1 MKAILATFLVLFG
14 FLIESHAQK
23 KVTIGKNI
31 NSSSF
36 ATISGTIRDFETGER
51 LIGVAVY
58 VPDISKGVVSDENGE
73 FELRITKG
81 QQLIQV
87 SMIGYTIA
95 FYQVTLLGDGKL
107 KVQLKENSTLL
118 DEISITNKAPDQNI
132 RATDIGK
139 QYMTAKAIYELPTF
153 VGEVDILKSIT
164 LLPGVS
170 TVGEAS
176 SGFNVRGGSTSQN
189 LILLGG
195 ATLYNPSHL
204 FGFFSAFNA
213 GVVNGVTLYKGGIPA
228 KYGGRGSS
236 VLDIEYKNGNS
247 QNWGGNASIGTISA
261 NVVAEGPIIKDK
273 LSIIVAGRASY
284 ADWMLTKVNDPDVRN
299 SSGSYYDVNGRLS
312 YVINEKNKLTYT
324 YYLSGDDFSFASD
337 TSLFWSNQN
346 HVLDWIYSKGD
357 KLSYQLSLVKSRYD
371 YSILNN
377 SAVNQFNLDSRIDNL
392 GLNFST
398 DFVLF
403 KDNYLNAGFQSTYI
417 EINPGTLVSN
427 SSSSVINNKQVESEK
442 ALESGAFLDFNYEV
456 SNSISLS
463 AGVRY
468 NLYYYLGSK
477 TVYDYEPYI
486 PRTVESIT
494 DSTYYAKNESIINY
508 NGFEPRFTLR
518 WSLSNSSSIKASY
531 NKMYQYIHLISN
543 TSAIAPTDIWK
554 LSDTF
559 LKPEI
564 VTQYSLGY
572 FKNFIE
578 NTLETSAEIYYKET
592 DNVVEYKDGAQLILN
607 DNIETSLLNGIGKSY
622 GLELFLKKK
631 TGTLTGWLSYTYS
644 RSLVQ
649 VVGAYDEEQINDG
662 KWYSSNYDKPHDFT
676 VVMMYKINQNW
687 SIAGNFTYSTGRP
700 VTYPAGKIRL
710 EGFIFSYFNERNGL
724 RVPDYH
730 RLDFSI
736 TYKMPSRRKIWGGEW
751 KFSIYNVYGR
761 KNAFSVFFRDV
772 QGAPPQP
779 YKLAVL
785 GIPFPSLS
793 YSFKF

>member
-1 MKAILATFLVLFG
+1 MKVLGVLFIL
-14 FLIESHAQK
+14 LIALPMESNAQK
-23 KVTIGKNI
+23 KVTIGKKT

-36 ATISGTIRDFETGER
+36 ATIRGTVRDFDSGEQ
-51 LIGVAVY
+51 LPGVAVY
-58 VPDISKGVVSDENGE
+58 VPSINKGVTTDINGV
-73 FELRITKG
+73 FELKIAKG
-81 QQLIQV
+81 RHALQV
-87 SMIGYTIA
+87 SMLGYSIF
-95 FYQVTLLGDGKL
+95 FYDIILLGDGKL
-107 KVQLKENSTLL
+107 KVLLKEDAMQL
-118 DEISITNKAPDQNI
+118 DEISITDVAPDQNI

-139 QYMTAKAIYELPTF
+139 QSLSVEAIYELPSF

-236 VLDIEYKNGNS
+236 VLDIEYKNGDM
-247 QNWGGNASIGTISA
+247 QNWKGTGMLGSISGNI
-261 NVVAEGPIIKDK
+261 VVEGPIIENKM
-273 LSIIVAGRASY
+273 SIILGGRASY
-284 ADWMLTKVNDPDVRN
+284 SDWMLSKVNDPDVRN
-299 SSGSYYDVNGRLS
+299 SSGSYYDFNGRLS
-312 YVINEKNKLTYT
+312 YVLNEKNKLAYS
-324 YYLSGDDFSFASD
+324 YYLSGDNFSFASD
-337 TSLFWSNQN
+337 TSLFWSNQS
-346 HVLDWIYSKGD
+346 HILEWIHSNGED
-357 KLSYQLSLVKSRYD
+357 FTSQLTLVKNQYD
-371 YSILNN
+371 YSIIND
-377 SAVNQFNLDSRIDNL
+377 SGVDQFNLDSKIDNL
-392 GLNFST
+392 GLSYNA
-398 DFVLF
+398 DIKLF
-403 KDNYLNAGFQSTYI
+403 KENFLNVGVQSTYI
-417 EINPGTLVSN
+417 QINPGTLVSN
-427 SSSSVINNKQVESEK
+427 SAVSSINNKQIESEN
-442 ALESGAFLDFNYEV
+442 ALESGVFADFKYEV
-456 SNSISLS
+456 NKSLSVS

-468 NLYYYLGSK
+468 NYYTYLGSK
-477 TVYDYEPYI
+477 TVYDYQPYV
-486 PRTVESIT
+486 PRSLETIT
-494 DSTYYAKNESIINY
+494 DSTFYDTNKPIINY

-518 WSLSNSSSIKASY
+518 WSLSPSSSIKASY

-572 FKNFIE
+572 FKNFKE
-578 NTLETSAEIYYKET
+578 NTLETSAEVYYKET
-592 DNVVEYKDGAQLILN
+592 DNVVEYKDGAQLILS
-607 DNIETSLLNGIGKSY
+607 DNIETGLLNGIGRSY

-631 TGTLTGWLSYTYS
+631 TGDLTGWLSYTYS

-649 VVGAYDEEQINDG
+649 VEGAYDEEQINNG
-662 KWYSSNYDKPHDFT
+662 EWYSSNYDKPHDFT
-676 VVMMYKINQNW
+676 AVVVYKLNRDWFI
-687 SIAGNFTYSTGRP
+687 SGNFTYSTGRP
-700 VTYPAGKIRL
+700 VTYPAGKLRL
-710 EGFIFSYFNERNGL
+710 EGYIFSYFNERNGL

-736 TYKMPSRRKIWGGEW
+736 TYKMPSRRKIWGGDW
-751 KFSIYNVYGR
+751 KFSVYNVYGR
-761 KNAFSVFFRDV
+761 NNAFSVFFRDV
-772 QGAPPQP
+772 DGAPPQP
-779 YKLAVL
+779 YKLSVL

>member
-1 MKAILATFLVLFG
+1 MRIIVAVFVLLFG
-14 FLIESHAQK
+14 FLFETHAQK
-23 KVTIGKNI
+23 KVTIGKKT

-36 ATISGTIRDFETGER
+36 ATIRGTVRDFNTGEN
-51 LIGVAVY
+51 LPGVAVY
-58 VPDISKGVVSDENGE
+58 VPSINKGVTTDINGG
-73 FELRITKG
+73 FELKIAKG
-81 QQLIQV
+81 RHKLQV
-87 SMIGYTIA
+87 SMMGYTIGH
-95 FYQVTLLGDGKL
+95 YDVILLGDGKL
-107 KVQLKENSTLL
+107 KVLLKEDAMQL
-118 DEISITNKAPDQNI
+118 DEISITDVAPDQNI

-139 QYMTAKAIYELPTF
+139 QSLSVEAIYELPSF

-236 VLDIEYKNGNS
+236 VLDIDYKNGDF
-247 QNWGGNASIGTISA
+247 QNWKGTGMLGSISGNI
-261 NVVAEGPIIKDK
+261 VAEGPVIKDK
-273 LSIIVAGRASY
+273 MSIIIGARASY
-284 ADWMLTKVNDPDVRN
+284 SDWMLGKVNDPNVRN

-312 YVINEKNKLTYT
+312 YILNDKNKIAYT

-337 TSLFWSNQN
+337 TSLFWSNQSHILEWVHSN
-346 HVLDWIYSKGD
+346 GD
-357 KLSYQLSLVKSRYD
+357 NLNYELSLVKNQYD
-371 YSILNN
+371 YSIIND
-377 SAVNQFNLDSRIDNL
+377 SDVDQFTLDSRIDNL
-392 GLNFST
+392 GLKYSA
-398 DFVLF
+398 DIKLF
-403 KDNYLNAGFQSTYI
+403 KENYLNAGFQSTYI
-417 EINPGTLVSN
+417 EINPGTLESKSTI
-427 SSSSVINNKQVESEK
+427 SSINNKQIESEK

-456 SNSISLS
+456 SNYLSVS

-468 NLYYYLGSK
+468 NYYTYLGSK
-477 TVYDYEPYI
+477 TVYDYEAYI
-486 PRTVESIT
+486 PKSVETIT
-494 DSTYYAKNESIINY
+494 DSSYYDTNESIVDY
-508 NGFEPRFTLR
+508 SGFEPRFTLR

-572 FKNFIE
+572 FKNFKE
-578 NTLETSAEIYYKET
+578 NTLETSAEVYYKGT
-592 DNVVEYKDGAQLILN
+592 DNIVEYKDGAQLILN
-607 DNIETSLLNGIGKSY
+607 DNIETGLLNGIGRSY

-631 TGTLTGWLSYTYS
+631 TGDLTGWLSYTYS

-649 VVGAYDEEQINDG
+649 VVGAYDEEQINNG
-662 KWYSSNYDKPHDFT
+662 EWYSSNFDKPHDFT
-676 VVMMYKINQNW
+676 AVLVYKIDRDW
-687 SIAGNFTYSTGRP
+687 SISGNFTYSTGRP
-700 VTYPAGKIRL
+700 VTYPAGKVRL
-710 EGFIFSYFNERNGL
+710 EGYIFSYFNERNGL

-736 TYKMPSRRKIWGGEW
+736 TYKMPSRRKLWGGEW
-751 KFSIYNVYGR
+751 KFSVYNVYGR
-761 KNAFSVFFRDV
+761 KNAFSVFFRD
-772 QGAPPQP
+772 QPGSPPQP
-779 YKLAVL
+779 YKLSVL